1 MHAAFAL
8 RFAAIVHALCRA
20 VAARGA
26 RGALAA
32 PVVVLLWLRLNR
44 ASKRIDSLAARLD
57 AAGGT
62 LAPPKPERRRN
73 RPARRS
79 KTLPRRFAWLLRP
92 IPEATA
98 ASSQLR
104 HLMADPA
111 CAALLEAE
119 PRYGR
124 ILRPLCRHL
133 GIRPPASI
141 AQQKPR
147 HAPNR
152 PEPVTEPVTEPAP
165 KPAPEFPP
173 EIPQH
178 AAPPR
183 APRPHAQRP
192 VRAPP
197 HPA

>member
-1 MHAAFAL
+1 MHAALAL

-32 PVVVLLWLRLNR
+32 PVVILLWLRLNR

-62 LAPPKPERRRN
+62 LPPPRPDRRRN

-98 ASSQLR
+98 AASQLR

-133 GIRPPASI
+133 GIRPPPAI
-141 AQQKPR
+141 APR
-147 HAPNR
+147 EPTPAPR
-152 PEPVTEPVTEPAP
+152 RP
-165 KPAPEFPP
+165 KPAPDPEFIP
-173 EIPQH
+173 EIPTH
-178 AAPPR
+178 AAPP
-183 APRPHAQRP
+183 APRIRPCAQRP

-197 HPA
+197 RPA

>member
-1 MHAAFAL
+1 MHAALAL

-32 PVVVLLWLRLNR
+32 PVVILLWLRLNR

-57 AAGGT
+57 AAGGA
-62 LAPPKPERRRN
+62 LPAPKPDRRRN

-98 ASSQLR
+98 AASQLR

-119 PRYGR
+119 PRFGR

-133 GIRPPASI
+133 GIRPPACI
-141 AQQKPR
+141 APR
-147 HAPNR
+147 
-152 PEPVTEPVTEPAP
+152 EPPPPPRRP
-165 KPAPEFPP
+165 KPAPDLAPESIP
-173 EIPQH
+173 EIPTH
-178 AAPPR
+178 AAPP
-183 APRPHAQRP
+183 APRIRPRAQRP

-197 HPA
+197 RPA

>member
-8 RFAAIVHALCRA
+8 RFAAIAHALCRA

-32 PVVVLLWLRLNR
+32 PVVILLWLRLNR
-44 ASKRIDSLAARLD
+44 AAKRIDSLAARLD

-62 LAPPKPERRRN
+62 LPPPKPERRRN

-79 KTLPRRFAWLLRP
+79 QTLPRRFAWLLRP
-92 IPEATA
+92 IPEAAA

-119 PRYGR
+119 PRFGR

-141 AQQKPR
+141 APQKPQPE
-147 HAPNR
+147 PNR
-152 PEPVTEPVTEPAP
+152 PEPAP
-165 KPAPEFPP
+165 SPTPESLP
-173 EIPQH
+173 EIPTH

-183 APRPHAQRP
+183 APRPRAQLP

-197 HPA
+197 RPA